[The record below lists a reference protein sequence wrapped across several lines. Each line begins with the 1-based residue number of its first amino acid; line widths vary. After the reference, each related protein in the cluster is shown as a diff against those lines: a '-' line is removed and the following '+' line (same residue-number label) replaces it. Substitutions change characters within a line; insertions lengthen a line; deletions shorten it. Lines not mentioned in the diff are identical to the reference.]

1 MRESSIAMSRRQHL
15 TNDTESHRVRMRI
28 STAEVASAKKQN
40 VLFKKNTPPPP
51 HTYVCISII
60 FSFSCNH
67 CHTFEKQKTKVIES
81 FFFGGGGWQTR
92 CIMGD
97 AQMAN
102 WRITKGGERLWAT
115 EYYGTRDARR
125 ESRRRRGVT
134 FDSVLFY
141 DRELT
146 GTFSQAMFGQNESL
160 EKLSI
165 TFTSNGKRDC
175 VPREQVSAL
184 LIVYCSLFLHLN

>member
-60 FSFSCNH
+60 FSFSWNH

-81 FFFGGGGWQTR
+81 FFWGGGGGKQGVLWEMR
-92 CIMGD
+92 K
-97 AQMAN
+97 
-102 WRITKGGERLWAT
+102 WRIGESRRGENGYERRST
-115 EYYGTRDARR
+115 TGRGTRDAK
-125 ESRRRRGVT
+125 EGEEGV
-134 FDSVLFY
+134 
-141 DRELT
+141 
-146 GTFSQAMFGQNESL
+146 
-160 EKLSI
+160 
-165 TFTSNGKRDC
+165 
-175 VPREQVSAL
+175 
-184 LIVYCSLFLHLN
+184 

>member
-51 HTYVCISII
+51 PHTYVCISII

-81 FFFGGGGWQTR
+81 FFFGGGGGGKQGVLWEMR
-92 CIMGD
+92 K
-97 AQMAN
+97 
-102 WRITKGGERLWAT
+102 WRIGESRRGENGYERRST
-115 EYYGTRDARR
+115 TGRGTRDAKAG
-125 ESRRRRGVT
+125 EEGV
-134 FDSVLFY
+134 
-141 DRELT
+141 
-146 GTFSQAMFGQNESL
+146 
-160 EKLSI
+160 
-165 TFTSNGKRDC
+165 
-175 VPREQVSAL
+175 
-184 LIVYCSLFLHLN
+184 

>member
-51 HTYVCISII
+51 PHTYVCISII

-81 FFFGGGGWQTR
+81 FFGGGGV
-92 CIMGD
+92 
-97 AQMAN
+97 AN
-102 WRITKGGERLWAT
+102 KV
-115 EYYGTRDARR
+115 YYGRCANGELENHEGGRTVMSDGVLRDAGR
-125 ESRRRRGVT
+125 ETRK
-134 FDSVLFY
+134 
-141 DRELT
+141 
-146 GTFSQAMFGQNESL
+146 Q
-160 EKLSI
+160 EKKGCDIRL
-165 TFTSNGKRDC
+165 C
-175 VPREQVSAL
+175 P
-184 LIVYCSLFLHLN
+184 FL

>member
-51 HTYVCISII
+51 PHTYVCISII

-81 FFFGGGGWQTR
+81 FFLVGGGGV
-92 CIMGD
+92 
-97 AQMAN
+97 AN
-102 WRITKGGERLWAT
+102 KV
-115 EYYGTRDARR
+115 YYGRCANGELENHEGGRTVMSDGVLRDAGR
-125 ESRRRRGVT
+125 ETRK
-134 FDSVLFY
+134 
-141 DRELT
+141 
-146 GTFSQAMFGQNESL
+146 Q
-160 EKLSI
+160 EKKGCDIRL
-165 TFTSNGKRDC
+165 C
-175 VPREQVSAL
+175 P
-184 LIVYCSLFLHLN
+184 FL

>member
-1 MRESSIAMSRRQHL
+1 M
-15 TNDTESHRVRMRI
+15 
-28 STAEVASAKKQN
+28 
-40 VLFKKNTPPPP
+40 
-51 HTYVCISII
+51 
-60 FSFSCNH
+60 
-67 CHTFEKQKTKVIES
+67 
-81 FFFGGGGWQTR
+81 
-92 CIMGD
+92 
-97 AQMAN
+97 
-102 WRITKGGERLWAT
+102 
-115 EYYGTRDARR
+115 
-125 ESRRRRGVT
+125 T